1 MKRWLGLALMLLLFL
16 TVASACGEREESRDT
31 SSESRTVESSTEK
44 ISTEENSREE
54 SGTEPEWLVNF
65 GDRALYGSLERTKD
79 DTFDAVDLTRTDD
92 EEEQEAASFA
102 FALSRSTDSE
112 YLSVTG
118 SVAMVNDAA
127 ALFDFYIEEDEE
139 GETAD
144 PYADTS
150 DAGTYLSD
158 MITALLAETD
168 ENAELKTLSANGID
182 WKYGFAAYT
191 QEEGGSSVLNF
202 YAFACP
208 EDLVIYVNAGAYVS
222 GGDHADTILEKA
234 EEGYTEWLKSLKTG
248 EAELLPEDE

>member
-1 MKRWLGLALMLLLFL
+1 MKRGLKLVLVLLLILAVF
-16 TVASACGEREESRDT
+16 SACGKPEEDNS
-31 SSESRTVESSTEK
+31 SSENGTGESSTEE
-44 ISTEENSREE
+44 ISTEESSTEENS
-54 SGTEPEWLVNF
+54 TEPEWLVNF

-79 DTFDAVDLTRTDD
+79 DTFDTVDLTRTDD

-234 EEGYTEWLKSLKTG
+234 EKGYTEWLKSLKTG